1 MATLL
6 SDNGLVG
13 KGNVRTLVDDEH
25 VFYNAHTVKNINVV
39 STPQL
44 ILDLLIEGGP
54 SAEAAEML
62 LGKVAPEHV
71 Q

>member
-1 MATLL
+1 MFY
-6 SDNGLVG
+6 SSHV
-13 KGNVRTLVDDEH
+13 VRD
-25 VFYNAHTVKNINVV
+25 INVV
-39 STPQL
+39 SNPQL

-62 LGKVAPEHV
+62 LGKVASEHV